1 MGEKRSNPPVFYT
14 LAQIKFNPIARMEEY
29 VPELQDRLRHIG
41 YPDYQPEHKIEVAI
55 RKAASP
61 QPDVR
66 PQQMVR
72 WNFTNIDRTE
82 AYTLHP
88 DALIFHSTQ
97 YAHFEDFSK
106 KVLKG
111 LTLAHEVIE
120 LAYIQR
126 IGLRYLDAVVPAGD
140 DLLDNYLNPSLL
152 GLSEAASGQL
162 THSFSETVSQ
172 VNGGTLV
179 ARTVI
184 TEGGLAMPPDLFPM
198 ALALPD
204 HLSKLSGRIAVL
216 DTDYF
221 VERRSGFDLN
231 SVKEQLLASHKL
243 VGETFKSSVTEHAIS
258 VWK

>member
-1 MGEKRSNPPVFYT
+1 MGEKLSYPPVFYT

-29 VPELQDRLRHIG
+29 VPELQDRLRRIG
-41 YPDYQPEHKIEVAI
+41 YPDYQREHKVEVEI
-55 RKAASP
+55 RKAATP

-72 WNFTNIDRTE
+72 WNFNNIDRTE

-97 YAHFEDFSK
+97 YAHFEDFSEK
-106 KVLKG
+106 ALKG
-111 LTLAHEVIE
+111 LTLAHGVIE

-126 IGLRYLDAVVPAGD
+126 IGLRYLNAVVPAGGNP
-140 DLLDNYLNPSLL
+140 LDNYLNPSLM
-152 GLSEAASGQL
+152 GLSTVTPGQL
-162 THSFSETVSQ
+162 SHSFNESVSQ

-204 HLSKLSGRIAVL
+204 HLDKLSGKIAVL

-221 VERRSGFDLN
+221 VEHRSGFDMD
-231 SVKEQLLASHKL
+231 SVKRQLLASHKL
-243 VGETFKSSVTEHAIS
+243 VDETFKSSVTEHAIS